1 MAADNVFHGS
11 CLARLGRAVRPGF
24 PAAAQRDAPCGAPGL
39 PSCASACTGRANALQ
54 SNHAGGAAAAPINLS
69 LKRK

>member
-1 MAADNVFHGS
+1 MAIDNVFHGS
-11 CLARLGRAVRPGF
+11 CLARLGRAVRPGL
-24 PAAAQRDAPCGAPGL
+24 PAAAQRDAPDGAPG
-39 PSCASACTGRANALQ
+39 PPHGASACTRRSNALQ